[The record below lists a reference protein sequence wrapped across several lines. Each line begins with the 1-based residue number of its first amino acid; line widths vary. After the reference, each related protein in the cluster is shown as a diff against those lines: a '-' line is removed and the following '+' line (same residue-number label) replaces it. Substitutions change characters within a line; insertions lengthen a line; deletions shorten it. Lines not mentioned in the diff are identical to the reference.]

1 MKRRT
6 RELKIILQSV
16 SVPWSNRAAIWPGGQ
31 LGWLKLSPFG
41 LVFIALTVFAA
52 ETNGPSDAPTSSLRP
67 PRGEIPPSF
76 WELYGAWLILGSV
89 VAVVVMAFVIWFIT
103 RPKPVTPVPFSVQA
117 RQELEPLRQ
126 LPEDGALLSR
136 TSQIVRHY
144 LAAMFNL
151 ASEERTTT
159 EFSGAV
165 LGDPRVGPALAGDVS
180 EFLRICDLRKFAPGA
195 PAASSGTVDRALLII
210 DRAEGRLAELK
221 RPSAPVPGARPP
233 ALPGQAKGVP
243 SRA

>member
-6 RELKIILQSV
+6 GELKIILPSL
-16 SVPWSNRAAIWPGGQ
+16 SVPGSKRAAIWRGGQ
-31 LGWLKLSPFG
+31 MGWLKLSPFAF
-41 LVFIALTVFAA
+41 VFIALTVFAA
-52 ETNGPSDAPTSSLRP
+52 ETNGPSDALTSSLRP

-76 WELYGAWLILGSV
+76 WEQYGAWLILGTV
-89 VAVVVMAFVIWFIT
+89 LAVAVLAFAIWFIT
-103 RPKPVTPVPFSVQA
+103 RPKPVTPIPFSVQA
-117 RQELEPLRQ
+117 RQELGPLRQ

-144 LAAMFNL
+144 LAAMFSL

-159 EFSGAV
+159 EFAEAV
-165 LGDPRVGPALAGDVS
+165 LDDPRVGPALAAEVS
-180 EFLRICDLRKFAPGA
+180 EFLRICDVRKFAPGA

-221 RPSAPVPGARPP
+221 RPPAPVPGARPP
-233 ALPGQAKGVP
+233 PLPGQAKGVP